1 MGNIVELYPE
11 SEIQA
16 LCETPAD
23 ADRSKQ
29 RDASLEAFLRL
40 QDAIE
45 RGAAAPVSELSCAC
59 YEFVRLLLA
68 AAPEDVI
75 RDIAYVII
83 LYLKKE
89 EMAGQLKVE

>member
-1 MGNIVELYPE
+1 MGNIIALYPK

-16 LCETPAD
+16 LCEAPAD
-23 ADRSKQ
+23 ANRTKQ
-29 RDASLEAFLRL
+29 REASLEAFLRL

-45 RGAAAPVSELSCAC
+45 RGAAEQVSELACAC

-89 EMAGQLKVE
+89 EMVGKLKVE